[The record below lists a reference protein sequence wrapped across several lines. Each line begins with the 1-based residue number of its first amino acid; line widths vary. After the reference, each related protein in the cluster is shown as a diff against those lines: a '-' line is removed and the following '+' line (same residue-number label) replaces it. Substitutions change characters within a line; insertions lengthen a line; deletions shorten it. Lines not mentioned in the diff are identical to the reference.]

1 MQAGPIADFIA
12 FIVLVVL
19 VQKECQSLRA
29 REQPPGPIPHPPR
42 LSGLKGRVGRVFWV
56 PARNHRE
63 TFSKMFVW
71 KLLSLLE
78 KSLDCGMLF
87 LR

>member
-19 VQKECQSLRA
+19 VRKECQSLCA
-29 REQPPGPIPHPPR
+29 REHPPGPIPHPPR
-42 LSGLKGRVGRVFWV
+42 LSGLNGRVGRGFWV
-56 PARNHRE
+56 SARNHRE

>member
-12 FIVLVVL
+12 LIVSVVL

-29 REQPPGPIPHPPR
+29 RKQPPGPIPHPPR
-42 LSGLKGRVGRVFWV
+42 LSGLNGRAGQGFWV
-56 PARNHRE
+56 PVRNHRE